1 MTYLEVIVIS
11 IVQGL
16 TEFLPV
22 SSSGHLVLTSSLFG
36 VHEPGIT
43 LEIALHFGTFMSV
56 LVVFWKDIL
65 NILTAFF
72 TQIWHIRKIPENY
85 RNNESFRLSLLVII
99 SMIPAMLA
107 GILLRDMLEGLFESV
122 QAVGVALIVTGLLL
136 FFTQWAPRLNK
147 RAGIGSIVLMGIFQA
162 FALIPGISRSGSTIT
177 AGLLAGLDRE
187 KVAKLSFIMALPLIV
202 GATIMEIPQISHG
215 EGVAFL
221 KLIIGMII
229 AFISGIFALKWLIRV
244 LIKGRFSSFSYY
256 CVLLGF
262 LTVALSS

>member
-11 IVQGL
+11 VVQGL

-22 SSSGHLVLTSSLFG
+22 SSSGHLVLTSSLFS

-56 LVVFWKDIL
+56 LVVFWKDIM

-72 TQIWHIRKIPENY
+72 SQIWKISKIPENY
-85 RNNESFRLSLLVII
+85 RNNESFRISLLVII

-107 GILLRDMLEGLFESV
+107 GLFLRDMIEGLFKSV
-122 QAVGVALIVTGLLL
+122 QAVGIALIVTGILL

-147 RAGIGSIVLMGIFQA
+147 RPGIGNIVLMGIFQA

-202 GATIMEIPQISHG
+202 GATIMEVPQISHG
-215 EGVAFL
+215 EGVEIF
-221 KLIIGMII
+221 KLLLGMII
-229 AFISGIFALKWLIRV
+229 AFVSGIFALKWLIRI
-244 LIKGRFSSFSYY
+244 LIRGRLSAFSYY

-262 LTVALSS
+262 LTVALNS